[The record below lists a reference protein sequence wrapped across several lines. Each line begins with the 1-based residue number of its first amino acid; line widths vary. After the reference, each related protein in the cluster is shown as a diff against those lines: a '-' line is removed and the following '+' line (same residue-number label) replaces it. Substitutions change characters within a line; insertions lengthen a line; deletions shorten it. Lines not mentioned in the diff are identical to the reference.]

1 MSIRKGKTMRNFGLG
16 RFRWGLTAQI
26 LLIFGVASL
35 AGLSF
40 LVWYFQNSILL
51 IIPILIGGL
60 NLLFLFFFL
69 KRTLIDPIQ
78 ELVDTAQKVVNG
90 HINNKT
96 IVARGGEIGEL
107 AKSLNYITGRLEREA
122 QALKESYF
130 NTVQALAAAIDA
142 KDHYTKGH
150 SDRVAEYSVA
160 VAKDLGL
167 SENQVEAIKA
177 AAYLHDVGK
186 IGIKEGILNKPRK
199 LTSREFNWIKHHV
212 ALSAKIVK
220 EANLPW
226 DITSMVYHHH
236 ENYDGTGYPDGLKG
250 SRIPMGSRII
260 LAADAFDA
268 MTSERAYRSAYTVDH
283 AKSELIRLSGEQFDS
298 EVVRSLLKVV
308 EGEDYLLDN
317 FIREVPPVPGI
328 VIHEGNAFFICDP
341 MGNVREDTE
350 QGLFYQDTRFMS
362 QYSLTLNDEAPV
374 LLSSRQVDYYSS
386 VHYLTNPTLAGIPR
400 DGLLIERNF
409 FVGDGLH
416 EDLNVMN
423 YSPDP
428 VHLKI
433 ELKFDSDFADI
444 FEVKRGLVFKK
455 GAFSVEADPKIR
467 TLTYTYTRKDFVRK
481 LVVEFEEAF
490 ESRHGGQEIIFKTE
504 IEPGRRWHTCIDYL
518 TLTTSKK
525 ITPKY
530 SCASFGLSSDERRR
544 VLEKWVA
551 PAPKIKT
558 NWDAYSHAYERSLL
572 DLGSLRMEGKAF
584 GETDTVL
591 AAGVPW
597 YMTVFGRDTIIT
609 AYQALPL
616 YPELAQGA
624 LRILAKYQGEKVNP
638 VRAEEPGKI
647 PHEIRSGELATL
659 GEVPHRLYY
668 GTVDA
673 TPLYLILLSEYYRWT
688 GDESLVR
695 ELAPNALAALDWI
708 EKYGDL
714 NGDGYVEYFQKVGNG
729 LANQGWKDSGDS
741 IRFADGT
748 LAVPPTA
755 LCEVQGYVYDAKL
768 RMAELM
774 PILGKPERAEELI
787 READA
792 LKKKFNEDFWMEK
805 EGFFA
810 EALDK
815 DKRRVDSITSNPGH
829 ALWSGIVDKDKAAR
843 VAKRLL
849 ESDMFS
855 GWGVRTLSSRSVGYN
870 PLSYHNGSVWPHDN
884 SLIAAGLARYGFVK
898 EASRVI
904 EGLIQASMY
913 FPEHRLPELFCG
925 FSRTRF
931 DFPVEYP
938 ASCSPQAWSCG
949 TILFFLRIMLGVSV
963 SVPVKRIDIHPF
975 FPSLVESLDV
985 EKLNVNGDVLSVRL
999 ATGNGRVNVHV
1010 EDKPK
1015 GFEVVIG

>member
-1 MSIRKGKTMRNFGLG
+1 MRSFRLPGL
-16 RFRWGLTAQI
+16 RWGLTAQI
-26 LLIFGVASL
+26 LLILGVASL
-35 AGLSF
+35 AGVFF

-78 ELVDTAQKVVNG
+78 ELVDTAQKVANG
-90 HINNKT
+90 HVKKKT

-107 AKSLNYITGRLEREA
+107 AKSLNYITGRLERDA

-130 NTVQALAAAIDA
+130 NTIQALAAAIDA

-150 SDRVAEYSVA
+150 SDRVAEYSVG

-167 SENQVEAIKA
+167 SENQVEAVKA

-199 LTSREFNWIKHHV
+199 LTSRELNWIKHHV

-226 DITSMVYHHH
+226 DITSIVYHHH

-250 SRIPMGSRII
+250 GRIPVGSRII
-260 LAADAFDA
+260 LAADALDA
-268 MTSERAYRSAYTVDH
+268 MTSERAYRSAYTTDH
-283 AKSELIRLSGEQFDS
+283 AKSELIRLSGKQFDPK
-298 EVVRSLLKVV
+298 VVRSLLKVV

-317 FIREVPPVPGI
+317 FFREVPPVPGI
-328 VIHEGNAFFICDP
+328 VIHEGNAFFICDS
-341 MGNVREDTE
+341 MGNVQKDTE

-362 QYSLTLNDEAPV
+362 QYDLILNGEVPV

-386 VHYLTNPTLAGIPR
+386 VHYLTNPSLAGIPR

-423 YSPDP
+423 YSSDP
-428 VHLKI
+428 VHLNI
-433 ELKFDSDFADI
+433 GLKFDSDFADV
-444 FEVKRGLVFKK
+444 FEVKRGLVIKK
-455 GAFSVEADPKIR
+455 GAFSVGADPKTR

-490 ESRHGGQEIIFKTE
+490 ESRGGGGEIIFEAE
-504 IEPGRRWHTCIDYL
+504 IEPGHRWHTCIDYL
-518 TLTTSKK
+518 TLTTPKK
-525 ITPKY
+525 VTPKY
-530 SCASFGLSSDERRR
+530 SCASFGISSDEKRQA
-544 VLEKWVA
+544 LEQWVA

-609 AYQALPL
+609 AYQALPM

-624 LRILAKYQGEKVNP
+624 LRILAKYQGKKVNL

-673 TPLYLILLSEYYRWT
+673 TILFLILLSEYYRWT
-688 GDESLVR
+688 GDESLVK
-695 ELAPNALAALDWI
+695 ELTANALAALDWM

-714 NGDGYVEYFQKVGNG
+714 DGDGYVEYSQKISNG
-729 LANQGWKDSGDS
+729 LVNQGWKDSGDA
-741 IRFADGT
+741 IRFFDGT
-748 LAVPPTA
+748 LAQPPIA
-755 LCEVQGYVYDAKL
+755 LCEVQGYAYDAKL

-774 PILGKPERAEELI
+774 PILGQPERAEELI
-787 READA
+787 EKAEV

-810 EALDK
+810 EALDR
-815 DKRRVDSITSNPGH
+815 DKRKVDSITSNPGH
-829 ALWSGIVDKDKAAR
+829 ALWSGIVDKAKAVR

-855 GWGVRTLSSRSVGYN
+855 GWGIRTLSSKSAGYN

-938 ASCSPQAWSCG
+938 ASCSPQAWSVG
-949 TILFFLRIMLGVSV
+949 TILLFLKIMLGVSV
-963 SVPVKRIDIHPF
+963 SVPTKRIEIHPS
-975 FPSLVESLDV
+975 FPPLIEVLDV
-985 EKLNVNGDVLSVRL
+985 EKLNINGDVLSL
-999 ATGNGRVNVHV
+999 HLSTQNGRVDVHI
-1010 EDKPK
+1010 EEKPK
-1015 GFEVVIG
+1015 GFEVVVG

>member
-1 MSIRKGKTMRNFGLG
+1 MRDL
-16 RFRWGLTAQI
+16 RLPRPRWGITSQI
-26 LLIFGVASL
+26 LLIFGAAAL
-35 AGLSF
+35 AGGSF
-40 LVWYFQNSILL
+40 LIWHFKSGDL
-51 IIPILIGGL
+51 ITIPALIGGF
-60 NLLFLFFFL
+60 LLVSLFVLL
-69 KRTLIDPIQ
+69 KRTVIDPLH
-78 ELVDTAQKVVNG
+78 EMVDMAHKVAKGNAKQTTVS
-90 HINNKT
+90 
-96 IVARGGEIGEL
+96 RGGEIGEL
-107 AKSLNYITGRLEREA
+107 ACSLNSLKDRLEKDA
-122 QALKESYF
+122 LALKESYF
-130 NTVQALAAAIDA
+130 NTISALAEAIDA

-150 SDRVAEYSVA
+150 ADRVAEYAVA
-160 VAKDLGL
+160 VARDLGL
-167 SENQVEAIKA
+167 SENQIEAIRA

-199 LTSREFNWIKHHV
+199 LSIRELNWIKHHV

-236 ENYDGTGYPDGLKG
+236 ENYDGTGYPYGLKG
-250 SRIPMGSRII
+250 GGIPIGSRII

-268 MTSERAYRSAYTVDH
+268 MTSERAYRSAFTVDH
-283 AKSELIRLSGEQFDS
+283 AKGELVRLSGKQFDPK
-298 EVVRSLLKVV
+298 VVRSLLKVI

-317 FIREVPPVPGI
+317 VLREVPPVPGI
-328 VIHEGNAFFICDP
+328 VIHEGSAFFICDP
-341 MGNVREDTE
+341 TGNVREDTE
-350 QGLFYQDTRFMS
+350 QGLFYKDTRFMS
-362 QYSLTLNDEAPV
+362 EYDLTLNGEAPV

-416 EDLNVMN
+416 EDLNVIN
-423 YSPDP
+423 YSSEPIR
-428 VHLKI
+428 LNLG
-433 ELKFDSDFADI
+433 LKFDSDFADI
-444 FEVKRGLVFKK
+444 FEVKRGLVVKK
-455 GAFSVEADPKIR
+455 GAFSVEASPKDR
-467 TLTYTYTRKDFVRK
+467 TLSYTYTRKDFVRR
-481 LVVEFEEAF
+481 LVIVFEETF
-490 ESRHGGQEIIFKTE
+490 VSRHGGEEVVFSADIA
-504 IEPGRRWHTCIDYL
+504 PGSRWHTCIDYL
-518 TLTTSKK
+518 TLTTPPK

-530 SCASFGLSSDERRR
+530 SCAAFGLASEEKRRI
-544 VLEKWVA
+544 LEEWVA

-572 DLGSLRMEGKAF
+572 DLGSLRMEAEAF
-584 GETDTVL
+584 GETDTIL

-609 AYQALPL
+609 AYQVLPF

-624 LRILAKYQGEKVNP
+624 LRVLAKYQGKKVNL

-659 GEVPHRLYY
+659 GEIPHRLYY

-673 TPLYLILLSEYYRWT
+673 TPLYLVLLSEYYRWT
-688 GDESLVR
+688 GDEGLVR
-695 ELAPNALAALDWI
+695 ELAPNALAALDWM
-708 EKYGDL
+708 EKYGDVD
-714 NGDGYVEYFQKVGNG
+714 GDGYVEYLQKIGKG
-729 LANQGWKDSGDS
+729 LTNQGWKDSGDS
-741 IRFADGT
+741 VRFADGT
-748 LAVPPTA
+748 LALPPIA
-755 LCEVQGYVYDAKL
+755 MCEVQGYVYDAKL

-774 PILGKPERAEELI
+774 PILGQPERAEELI
-787 READA
+787 KEAET
-792 LKKKFNEDFWMEK
+792 LKKRFNEDFWMEK

-815 DKRRVDSITSNPGH
+815 DKRRVDSVTSNPGH
-829 ALWSGIVDKDKAAR
+829 ALWSGIIDKDKAAR

-884 SLIAAGLARYGFVK
+884 CLVAAGLARYGFVS

-938 ASCSPQAWSCG
+938 ASCNPQAWSVG
-949 TILFFLRIMLGVSV
+949 TILLFLRIMSGVSV
-963 SVPVKRIDIHPF
+963 NASAKRIQIRPC
-975 FPSLVESLDV
+975 FPSVLEVLDV
-985 EKLNVNGDVLSVRL
+985 EKLNVNGDVLSLHLAARNGTVDVR
-999 ATGNGRVNVHV
+999 V
-1010 EDKPK
+1010 EKKPR
-1015 GFEVVIG
+1015 GFKVAIG